1 MQITIISLGVFLS
14 LVLVLSFLR
23 IKSAGRFTVETRE
36 IVAAVVVVGLF
47 LFVSGEIKEIAFGD
61 VRLVREIK
69 KAADKLVK
77 ENVADQQVD
86 TLTKETVMYDETE
99 SQAKG
104 PVTRIPKLIE
114 TKAEA
119 LSFQLRSQYYVA
131 AAVAKYIEELTKA
144 PFLKYLVFNDRQGEF
159 IGMADAREIARQ
171 FHSKDGRLTP
181 ENLTNYIKEGRIEK
195 LRDLP
200 GYIGAE
206 EALSSKLST
215 REALSKMLE
224 KNFEKLPVIDDTKH
238 FVGIAYRTQLMG
250 KILMALAPADES
262 MQ

>member
-77 ENVADQQVD
+77 DNVANQQVD

-119 LSFQLRSQYYVA
+119 LSLQLRSQYYVA
-131 AAVAKYIEELTKA
+131 AAVAKYIEQLTKA
-144 PFLKYLVFNDRQGEF
+144 PFLK
-159 IGMADAREIARQ
+159 
-171 FHSKDGRLTP
+171 
-181 ENLTNYIKEGRIEK
+181 
-195 LRDLP
+195 
-200 GYIGAE
+200 
-206 EALSSKLST
+206 
-215 REALSKMLE
+215 
-224 KNFEKLPVIDDTKH
+224 
-238 FVGIAYRTQLMG
+238 
-250 KILMALAPADES
+250 
-262 MQ
+262 